1 MVTKQMRA
9 NTWFFSILIL
19 WATSCSEN
27 STDPGSPTPV
37 PPENKG
43 KERAYRIL
51 ILGDSLTEGYGIP
64 PTDAYPYLLQ
74 AKLNANLPA
83 DSQPYEVINGGVTGS
98 TTSGGA
104 TRIDWYLKSPP
115 DFLIIALGGNDGLR
129 GIAPQQTKNNL
140 RKIIQK
146 AQQINIPVLLAG
158 MKLPPNYGSPYLEDF
173 ENIFPQLADELEV
186 YLLPFLL
193 EGVGGNPKMNLPDRI
208 HPNSA
213 GHQMMC
219 KTVYQHLTQYL
230 PNFSK

>member
-1 MVTKQMRA
+1 MVTKHMRA

-19 WATSCSEN
+19 WATSCTEM
-27 STDPGSPTPV
+27 STDPDSITPV
-37 PPENKG
+37 PPEKEG

-64 PTDAYPYLLQ
+64 PTDAYPHLLQ
-74 AKLNANLPA
+74 AKLNTNLPA

-146 AQQINIPVLLAG
+146 AQQINVPVLLAG
-158 MKLPPNYGSPYLEDF
+158 MKLPPNYGSPYLKDF

-193 EGVGGNPKMNLPDRI
+193 EGVGGNPEMNLPDRI

-213 GHQMMC
+213 GHRMMC
-219 KTVYQHLTQYL
+219 ETVYQHLTQYL

>member
-9 NTWFFSILIL
+9 NTWFFSILTL

-27 STDPGSPTPV
+27 STDPISHTPV
-37 PPENKG
+37 PPEKEG

-129 GIAPQQTKNNL
+129 GISPQQTKNNL

-146 AQQINIPVLLAG
+146 AQQSNIPVLLAG
-158 MKLPPNYGSPYLEDF
+158 MKLPPNYGSPYLKDF

-186 YLLPFLL
+186 SLLPFLL

-219 KTVYQHLTQYL
+219 ETVYQHLTQHL

>member
-27 STDPGSPTPV
+27 STAPGSSTPV
-37 PPENKG
+37 PPEKEGN
-43 KERAYRIL
+43 ERAYRIL

-98 TTSGGA
+98 TSSGGA
-104 TRIDWYLKSPP
+104 TRIDWYLKTPP

-146 AQQINIPVLLAG
+146 AQQINVPILLAG
-158 MKLPPNYGSPYLEDF
+158 MKLPPNYGSPYLKDF

-219 KTVYQHLTQYL
+219 ETVYQHLTQYL

>member
-1 MVTKQMRA
+1 MRA
-9 NTWFFSILIL
+9 NTWFFSIFIL
-19 WATSCSEN
+19 CATSCTEN
-27 STDPGSPTPV
+27 SPNPSAPSPI
-37 PPENKG
+37 PPENEG
-43 KERAYRIL
+43 KEKAYRIL

-64 PTDAYPYLLQ
+64 PTDAYPHLLQ
-74 AKLNANLPA
+74 EKLNINLPT

-104 TRIDWYLKSPP
+104 TRIDWHLKSPP

-146 AQQINIPVLLAG
+146 AQQIHVPVLLAG
-158 MKLPPNYGSPYLEDF
+158 MKLPPNYRSQYLEDF
-173 ENIFPQLADELEV
+173 ENIFQQLADELQV
-186 YLLPFLL
+186 PLLPFLL

-213 GHQMMC
+213 GHKMIC
-219 KTVYQHLTQYL
+219 ETVYQHLTQYL
-230 PNFSK
+230 PNFSQ

>member
-27 STDPGSPTPV
+27 STDPISHTPV
-37 PPENKG
+37 PPEKEG

-64 PTDAYPYLLQ
+64 PADAYPHLLQ

-104 TRIDWYLKSPP
+104 TRIDWHLKSPP

-129 GIAPQQTKNNL
+129 GISPQQTKNNL

-146 AQQINIPVLLAG
+146 AQQINIPVMLVG
-158 MKLPPNYGSPYLEDF
+158 MKLPPNYGSPYLKDF

>member
-19 WATSCSEN
+19 WVTSCKEN
-27 STDPGSPTPV
+27 APNPSSPTPV
-37 PPENKG
+37 PAEKDG
-43 KERAYRIL
+43 EERAYRIL

-64 PTDAYPYLLQ
+64 PTDAYPHLLQ
-74 AKLNANLPA
+74 AKLNAQLPTG
-83 DSQPYEVINGGVTGS
+83 SQPYEVINGGVTGS

-104 TRIDWYLKSPP
+104 TRIDWHLKSPP
-115 DFLIIALGGNDGLR
+115 DFLMIALGGNDGLR

-146 AQQINIPVLLAG
+146 AQQINLPVLLAG
-158 MKLPPNYGSPYLEDF
+158 MKLPPNYGTPYLEDF
-173 ENIFPQLADELEV
+173 ENIFPQLADELQV
-186 YLLPFLL
+186 PLLPFLL
-193 EGVGGNPKMNLPDRI
+193 EGVGGNPEMNLPDRI

-219 KTVYQHLTQYL
+219 ETVYQHLTQHL
-230 PNFSK
+230 PNFSQ

>member
-1 MVTKQMRA
+1 MRA

-27 STDPGSPTPV
+27 STDPSSSTPV
-37 PPENKG
+37 PPEKEG

-146 AQQINIPVLLAG
+146 AQQINVPVLLAG
-158 MKLPPNYGSPYLEDF
+158 MKLPPNYGSAYLKDF
-173 ENIFPQLADELEV
+173 ENIFPQLADELAV
-186 YLLPFLL
+186 SLLPFLL

-219 KTVYQHLTQYL
+219 ETVYQHLTQYL

>member
-1 MVTKQMRA
+1 MVTKHMRA
-9 NTWFFSILIL
+9 NTWFFSILIF
-19 WATSCSEN
+19 WGTSCSEN
-27 STDPGSPTPV
+27 LTDHGSSTPV
-37 PPENKG
+37 PPGNKG
-43 KERAYRIL
+43 KEGAYRIL

-158 MKLPPNYGSPYLEDF
+158 MKLPPNYGSPYLKDF

-213 GHQMMC
+213 GHQIMC
-219 KTVYQHLTQYL
+219 ETVYQHLTQYL

>member
-1 MVTKQMRA
+1 MVTKHMRA

-19 WATSCSEN
+19 WSTSCSEN

-37 PPENKG
+37 PPGNKG
-43 KERAYRIL
+43 KEGAYCIL

-98 TTSGGA
+98 TSSGGA

-146 AQQINIPVLLAG
+146 AQQSNIPVLLAG
-158 MKLPPNYGSPYLEDF
+158 MKLPPNYGSPYLKDF

-186 YLLPFLL
+186 SLLPFLL

-219 KTVYQHLTQYL
+219 ETVYQHLTQYL
-230 PNFSK
+230 PNFSQ

>member
-1 MVTKQMRA
+1 MVTKHMRA

-27 STDPGSPTPV
+27 STDPGSSTPF
-37 PPENKG
+37 PPEKEV
-43 KERAYRIL
+43 KERAFRIL

-74 AKLNANLPA
+74 TKLNANLPA

-146 AQQINIPVLLAG
+146 AQQINVPVLLAG
-158 MKLPPNYGSPYLEDF
+158 MKLPPNYGSPYLKDF
-173 ENIFPQLADELEV
+173 ENIFSQLADELEV

-208 HPNSA
+208 HRHIDDN
-213 GHQMMC
+213 Q
-219 KTVYQHLTQYL
+219 
-230 PNFSK
+230 

>member
-1 MVTKQMRA
+1 MRA

-19 WATSCSEN
+19 LATSCSKN
-27 STDPGSPTPV
+27 SPNSDSPSPV
-37 PPENKG
+37 PPEKEG

-64 PTDAYPYLLQ
+64 PTDAYPHLLQ

-104 TRIDWYLKSPP
+104 TRIDWYLKTPP

-146 AQQINIPVLLAG
+146 AQQSNIPVLLAG

-186 YLLPFLL
+186 FLLPFLL

-219 KTVYQHLTQYL
+219 ETVYQHLTEYL

>member
-1 MVTKQMRA
+1 MVTKHMRA

-27 STDPGSPTPV
+27 STDPGSSTPV
-37 PPENKG
+37 PPGNKG

-146 AQQINIPVLLAG
+146 AQQINVPVLLAG
-158 MKLPPNYGSPYLEDF
+158 MKLPPNYGSAYLKDF
-173 ENIFPQLADELEV
+173 ENIFPQLANELEV
-186 YLLPFLL
+186 SLLPFLL

-213 GHQMMC
+213 GHRMMC
-219 KTVYQHLTQYL
+219 ETVYQHLTQYL

>member
-1 MVTKQMRA
+1 MVTKHMRA

-19 WATSCSEN
+19 WATSCAEN
-27 STDPGSPTPV
+27 SPNPDSPSPV
-37 PPENKG
+37 PPEKEV

-74 AKLNANLPA
+74 AKLNANLSA
-83 DSQPYEVINGGVTGS
+83 GSQPYEVINGGVTGS

-140 RKIIQK
+140 KKIIQK

-186 YLLPFLL
+186 SLLPFLL

-219 KTVYQHLTQYL
+219 ETVYQHLTQYL
-230 PNFSK
+230 PNFSQ

>member
-1 MVTKQMRA
+1 MVTKHMRA

-27 STDPGSPTPV
+27 STDPGSSSPV
-37 PPENKG
+37 PPEKEG

-83 DSQPYEVINGGVTGS
+83 DSLPYEVINGGVTGS
-98 TTSGGA
+98 TSSGGT

-146 AQQINIPVLLAG
+146 AQQSNIPVLLAG
-158 MKLPPNYGSPYLEDF
+158 MKLPPNYGSPYLKDF

-213 GHQMMC
+213 GHQIMC
-219 KTVYQHLTQYL
+219 ETVYQHLTQYL

>member
-19 WATSCSEN
+19 WVNSCTEN
-27 STDPGSPTPV
+27 APNPGSPTPV
-37 PPENKG
+37 PAEKDG
-43 KERAYRIL
+43 EERAYRIL

-64 PTDAYPYLLQ
+64 PTDAYPHLLQ
-74 AKLNANLPA
+74 AKLNAQLPTG
-83 DSQPYEVINGGVTGS
+83 SQPYEVINGGVTGS

-104 TRIDWYLKSPP
+104 TRIDWHLKSPP
-115 DFLIIALGGNDGLR
+115 DFLMIALGGNDGLR

-146 AQQINIPVLLAG
+146 AQQINLPVLLAG
-158 MKLPPNYGSPYLEDF
+158 MKLPPNYGTPYLEDF
-173 ENIFPQLADELEV
+173 ENIFPQLADELQV
-186 YLLPFLL
+186 PLLPFLL

-219 KTVYQHLTQYL
+219 ETVYQHLTQHL
-230 PNFSK
+230 PNFSQ

>member
-1 MVTKQMRA
+1 MVTKHMRA

-27 STDPGSPTPV
+27 STDRGSPTPV
-37 PPENKG
+37 PPGNKG
-43 KERAYRIL
+43 KEGAYRIL

-146 AQQINIPVLLAG
+146 AQQINVPVLLAG

-186 YLLPFLL
+186 SLLPFLL

>member
-1 MVTKQMRA
+1 MVTKHMRA

-27 STDPGSPTPV
+27 SPNPDSPSPV
-37 PPENKG
+37 PPEKEG

-146 AQQINIPVLLAG
+146 AQQINVPVLLAG
-158 MKLPPNYGSPYLEDF
+158 MKLPPNYGSPYLKDF
-173 ENIFPQLADELEV
+173 ENIFPQLADELQV
-186 YLLPFLL
+186 PLLPFLL

-219 KTVYQHLTQYL
+219 ETVYQHLTQYL

>member
-27 STDPGSPTPV
+27 STDPGSSTPF
-37 PPENKG
+37 PPEKEV
-43 KERAYRIL
+43 KERAFRIL

-74 AKLNANLPA
+74 SKLNANLPA

-104 TRIDWYLKSPP
+104 TRIDWYLKTPP
-115 DFLIIALGGNDGLR
+115 DFLIVALGGNDGLR

-146 AQQINIPVLLAG
+146 AQQSNIPVLLAG
-158 MKLPPNYGSPYLEDF
+158 MKLPPNYGSPYLKDF

-186 YLLPFLL
+186 SLLPFLL

-219 KTVYQHLTQYL
+219 ETVYQHLTQYL

>member
-1 MVTKQMRA
+1 MVTKHMRA

-27 STDPGSPTPV
+27 STDPGSSTPV
-37 PPENKG
+37 PPEKEGN
-43 KERAYRIL
+43 ERAYRIL

-146 AQQINIPVLLAG
+146 AQQINVPVLLAG
-158 MKLPPNYGSPYLEDF
+158 MKLPPNYGSPYLKDF

-219 KTVYQHLTQYL
+219 ETVYQHLTQYL

>member
-1 MVTKQMRA
+1 MVTKHMRA

-19 WATSCSEN
+19 WSTSCSEN

-37 PPENKG
+37 PPGNKG
-43 KERAYRIL
+43 KEGAYCIL

-146 AQQINIPVLLAG
+146 AQQINVPVLLAG
-158 MKLPPNYGSPYLEDF
+158 MKLPPNYGSPYLKDF

>member
-27 STDPGSPTPV
+27 STDPGSSTPV
-37 PPENKG
+37 PPEKGG
-43 KERAYRIL
+43 KEKAYRIL

-146 AQQINIPVLLAG
+146 AQQINVPVLLAG
-158 MKLPPNYGSPYLEDF
+158 MKLPPNYGSPYLKDF
-173 ENIFPQLADELEV
+173 ENIFPQLADKLEV
-186 YLLPFLL
+186 SLLPFLL

-219 KTVYQHLTQYL
+219 ETVYQHLTQYL
-230 PNFSK
+230 PNFSQ